1 MRSFNY
7 DRKPFKCA
15 TIPPD
20 RNSMRFFTRFKLLS
34 FYYNNNKKL
43 SNCRLFLNFMA
54 REGNSSKNNKNC
66 YITRGPEIVFEFVR
80 KKLWPAERVVRGFRL
95 SFVFMLCIKPFINQT
110 FHSSIIAQRERV
122 CLLFP
127 LKTSIKSH
135 SIAFLY

>member
-1 MRSFNY
+1 MRHHTSRQKIPCVFSHASNFWVFIITTIRNY
-7 DRKPFKCA
+7 QTVD
-15 TIPPD
+15 
-20 RNSMRFFTRFKLLS
+20 
-34 FYYNNNKKL
+34 Y
-43 SNCRLFLNFMA
+43 FLNFMA

-80 KKLWPAERVVRGFRL
+80 KKLRPAERVVRGFRL
-95 SFVFMLCIKPFINQT
+95 SFVFMLCIEPFINQT

-135 SIAFLY
+135 SIAFLFWRVHLGGT

>member
-1 MRSFNY
+1 MRHHTSRQKIPCVFSHPSNFWVFIITTIRNY
-7 DRKPFKCA
+7 QTVD
-15 TIPPD
+15 
-20 RNSMRFFTRFKLLS
+20 
-34 FYYNNNKKL
+34 Y
-43 SNCRLFLNFMA
+43 FLNFMA

-66 YITRGPEIVFEFVR
+66 YITRGPDGVFEFVR
-80 KKLWPAERVVRGFRL
+80 KRLWPAERVVRGFHL

-135 SIAFLY
+135 SIAFLFWRVHLGGT